1 MIRLPSLRMLVAAGL
16 GLTSA
21 SLSLAF
27 AGCATAAFPETVP
40 PVFDAQRP
48 SDTGVSDGDA
58 EAGHCANDDCAT
70 YPLACSATTLCAAAA
85 TFDRRANLL
94 GIWASGPSDVWAAGT
109 LGTVVHYDGTTWSAV
124 PTGRKET
131 IRSLWGNGPANVW
144 LAGTNDFVMHSQA
157 STLKTGTWDVYDA
170 FDGTNIAC
178 PISGLWGSATRGLW
192 GTLQCLNYSSVFP
205 TPTNTVLHSSGWQ
218 TDGGPTWE
226 SEYQSVSIASNTWQ
240 VNAIFGFGEQDLWVG
255 GSGGI
260 VFHRRGNT
268 GGDSGIDDTNQWA
281 EINSRA
287 AVGINS
293 IGGSGPN
300 DVWMVGDLGLV
311 RHWNGASIDT
321 IDVPDDIPKLDF
333 HGIWGS
339 SPTDV
344 WIVGE
349 NALLVHFDGTRFTR
363 IPVGGLT
370 TILPTFRKV
379 WKSDTTQQ
387 LWVVGDG
394 ILLGGNTGSIQ

>member
-124 PTGRKET
+124 AHRAQGDHPIVVGQWPRE
-131 IRSLWGNGPANVW
+131 R
-144 LAGTNDFVMHSQA
+144 LARGTNDFVMHSQA

-226 SEYQSVSIASNTWQ
+226 VRVSVRVHRQQYLA
-240 VNAIFGFGEQDLWVG
+240 GECHLWL
-255 GSGGI
+255 
-260 VFHRRGNT
+260 RRAG
-268 GGDSGIDDTNQWA
+268 
-281 EINSRA
+281 
-287 AVGINS
+287 
-293 IGGSGPN
+293 
-300 DVWMVGDLGLV
+300 
-311 RHWNGASIDT
+311 
-321 IDVPDDIPKLDF
+321 
-333 HGIWGS
+333 
-339 SPTDV
+339 
-344 WIVGE
+344 
-349 NALLVHFDGTRFTR
+349 
-363 IPVGGLT
+363 PVGRRERRNRLSSERQYRWRLRDRRHQSMG
-370 TILPTFRKV
+370 R
-379 WKSDTTQQ
+379 DQ
-387 LWVVGDG
+387 
-394 ILLGGNTGSIQ
+394 